1 MPRPDTAGHVPQVR
15 AVSLTS
21 YVPLAQS
28 LGLDPYAL
36 LAEFG
41 IDPRHLRKP
50 EYRIPA
56 DAVSGLLTESAR
68 RSGCEAFGLLL
79 AEKRSFAS
87 LGPLSLLLRHESSL
101 RAVLGRMIAY
111 RRLVTDILD
120 FELEEEG
127 EEARI
132 RVWVTPDVATRQCVE
147 LVMALTCRFLGGAI
161 FGGWHP
167 SEIHFRH
174 PAPAD
179 SHVHQRVFRSPLRF
193 DSTFNGFLF
202 PSAMLDRENAYANA
216 GFAEHAQQY
225 VDLLARQLPAPS
237 LADQVRSTVKRL
249 LPAGTATLAA
259 AAAQLNLHPR
269 TLQRK
274 LAAEGLVFA
283 DLVET
288 IRQGTARDLLANTIL
303 PLAQVALLAGYSS
316 PASFSRWFAGLH
328 GEPPREWRL
337 RNRAKSAA

>member
-1 MPRPDTAGHVPQVR
+1 MPPPDTAGHVPQVR

-21 YVPLAQS
+21 YIPLAQS
-28 LGLDPYAL
+28 LGLDPFAL

-56 DAVSGLLTESAR
+56 DAVSGLLSESAA

-79 AEKRSFAS
+79 AEKRSFSS
-87 LGPLSLLLRHESSL
+87 LGPLSLLLRHERSL
-101 RAVLGRMIAY
+101 RSVLDRVIAY
-111 RRLVTDILD
+111 RRLMSDILD
-120 FELEEEG
+120 FELEEDG
-127 EEARI
+127 DEARL

-147 LVMALTCRFLGGAI
+147 LAMALTCRFLGSAI

-167 SEIHFRH
+167 SDVHFQH

-179 SHVHQRVFRSPLRF
+179 FQVHQRLFRAPLRF
-193 DSTFNGFLF
+193 DSTFHGFVF
-202 PSAMLDRENAYANA
+202 PSATLDRENAYANA

-225 VDLLARQLPAPS
+225 VDLLARQLPGPS
-237 LADQVRSTVKRL
+237 LAEQVRTTVKGL
-249 LPAGTATLAA
+249 LPAGTATLAT
-259 AAAQLNLHPR
+259 AAAQLSLHPR

-274 LAAEGLVFA
+274 LAADGFFFA

-288 IRQGTARDLLANTIL
+288 IRQGTARDLLANTNL
-303 PLAQVALLAGYSS
+303 PLAQVALLVGYAS

-328 GEPPREWRL
+328 GQPPREWRL
-337 RNRAKSAA
+337 RNRARSAA